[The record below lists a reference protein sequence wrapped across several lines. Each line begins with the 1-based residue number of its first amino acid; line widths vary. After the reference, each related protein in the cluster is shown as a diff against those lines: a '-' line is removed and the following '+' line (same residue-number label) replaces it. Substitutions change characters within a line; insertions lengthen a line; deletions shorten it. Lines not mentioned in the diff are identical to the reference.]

1 MNNSNSKCKLCRRAG
16 KKLFLKGER
25 CFSAKC
31 AFTKK
36 PYSPGQHSKKG
47 AILSEY
53 GKQLAQKQTI
63 KRVYGL
69 REKQFRKYF
78 QDSKRKE
85 GNFGDILIGRL
96 ETRLDNLAFRL
107 GFAESRVAAR
117 QLVSHGF
124 LQVNGK
130 PVNIPSQALKP
141 GDIVTIRP
149 SKENRKLVA
158 ELRERL
164 VNKQKEIPTWVEV
177 DPKKLTGKLLT
188 IPGVTEV
195 NPEADPQVIVEFYS
209 R

>member
-36 PYSPGQHSKKG
+36 PYAPGQHSKKG

-53 GKQLAQKQTI
+53 GKQLAEKQTM

-78 QDSKRKE
+78 QDCKRKE
-85 GNFGDILIGRL
+85 GNFSDILIGLL
-96 ETRLDNLAFRL
+96 ETRFDNLVFRL
-107 GFAESRVAAR
+107 GFAQSRNAAR
-117 QLVSHGF
+117 QLVSHGL
-124 LQVNGK
+124 LQINGK
-130 PVNIPSQALKP
+130 PANIPSQLLKP
-141 GDIVTIRP
+141 GDVIAVRP
-149 SKENRKLVA
+149 SKENRKIVTDMK
-158 ELRERL
+158 ERL
-164 VNKQKEIPTWVEV
+164 ANKQKDIPAWVEL
-177 DPKKLTGKLLT
+177 DPKKLTGKLLSV
-188 IPGVTEV
+188 PGTAEV